1 MKSNNTS
8 DDKNLE
14 MKYVMVIETS
24 DYLNR
29 LEAHQFNLFT
39 QKLHNSV
46 SKTLQKFKGK
56 IISYNDN
63 TYLVSFKSVTNAV
76 LCALKIQSNF
86 KYITPKFDSSIRK
99 LKIAIAH
106 LNVNKD
112 ALILATR
119 MCEVVKN
126 EIVISSEVKTHYES
140 ENRNFFINKEHIRT
154 LNFSE
159 EQFLINLMNYIET
172 IWNDSSFSTSKLSK
186 PLKYSTSQVYRKI
199 TSLTGK
205 SPSAFIKN
213 FRLNRALS
221 LIHKRKGNIT
231 EIAQQTGFKSATYF
245 SKCFKDKFE
254 VTPITYSKQHA

>member
-1 MKSNNTS
+1 MQSTTNSNLS
-8 DDKNLE
+8 YL
-14 MKYVMVIETS
+14 MVIETS
-24 DYLNR
+24 DYLHR
-29 LEAHQFNLFT
+29 LEANQFNLFT

-76 LCALKIQSNF
+76 LCALKVKSNF

-99 LKIAIAH
+99 LKIAITH

-112 ALILATR
+112 TQILATR

-172 IWNDSSFSTSKLSK
+172 IWNDSDFSMANFSK
-186 PLKYSTSQVYRKI
+186 PLKYSKSQVYRKMI
-199 TSLTGK
+199 SLTGRP
-205 SPSAFIKN
+205 PSNFIRH
-213 FRLNRALS
+213 FRLNRA
-221 LIHKRKGNIT
+221 IHLMYDRKGNIT
-231 EIAQQTGFKSATYF
+231 EIAQQTGFKNPSYF
-245 SKCFKDKFE
+245 SKCFKEKFKIL
-254 VTPITYSKQHA
+254 PSKYLQQHA